1 MSTFAN
7 EYVIKFVNENFIPVA
22 GDDWYQRQ
30 RDDPVGKFFRAVA
43 KQGPRGG
50 ASDDTNQGV
59 YCFTA
64 SGKLLWFGNSAN
76 VGQNLAAY
84 RQAVFA
90 FRRLPAEERE
100 PGAVKVPPLDEKKV
114 DEQFTRKLPE
124 GAIAVRVFAR
134 ALERD
139 ENGKCSACEIKSNN
153 AKAKVGLL
161 SSLDHMWIPA
171 EEWRKLIPREAK
183 PGDKITMPQ
192 AISMRIARY
201 HLIDNTRGEPDM
213 WKAEHVRKNE
223 ISLTVVEATP
233 DVLKLRLDGNV
244 LLSTSDEIPAT
255 SAEVQRGERGY
266 DVALLGGI
274 QVDRK
279 TTAITKFN
287 VVALGDH
294 WGTSRYT
301 GQPRPGKT
309 PLGIAFELADG
320 KQAADVVPPQASRKW
335 EEYLIPGG

>member
-1 MSTFAN
+1 VGRVSIFAN

-22 GDDWYQRQ
+22 GDDWYHRQ
-30 RDDPVGKFFRAVA
+30 RDDAVGKFFRAVA
-43 KQGPRGG
+43 AQGPRGG
-50 ASDDTNQGV
+50 AMDDTNQGL

-64 SGKLLWFGNSAN
+64 SGKLLWFRNTSDPGATL
-76 VGQNLAAY
+76 GAL
-84 RQAVFA
+84 RQVVYA

-100 PGAVKVPPLDEKKV
+100 PGAVKIPPLDEKKV
-114 DEQFTRKLPE
+114 DEQFARKLPE
-124 GAIAVRVFAR
+124 DALAVRVFAR

-139 ENGKCSACEIKSNN
+139 ENGKCKVCEIKS
-153 AKAKVGLL
+153 KKQKVGLL

-183 PGDKITMPQ
+183 AGDKFAMPESL
-192 AISMRIARY
+192 ALRIARF
-201 HLIDNTRGEPDM
+201 HLVDNTRGEPDM
-213 WKAEHVRKNE
+213 WTAEHVRKNDM
-223 ISLTVVEATP
+223 SLTVVEATA
-233 DVLKLRLDGNV
+233 DVLKLRLEGNV
-244 LLSTSDEIPAT
+244 LLSTSDQIPAT

-279 TTAITKFN
+279 KNAVTSFK

-301 GQPRPGKT
+301 GEPRPGKA

-320 KQAADVVPPQASRKW
+320 KQAADAVPPQASRQW
-335 EEYLIPGG
+335 EEYLMP

>member
-1 MSTFAN
+1 VSIFAN

-22 GDDWYQRQ
+22 GDDWYHRQ
-30 RDDPVGKFFRAVA
+30 RDDAVGKFFRAVA
-43 KQGPRGG
+43 EQGPRGG
-50 ASDDTNQGV
+50 AMNDTNQGV

-64 SGKLLWFGNSAN
+64 SGKLLWFGNSKDP
-76 VGQNLAAY
+76 GHNLGAY

-100 PGAVKVPPLDEKKV
+100 PGAVKVPPLDDKKV
-114 DEQFTRKLPE
+114 DEQFSRKLPE
-124 GAIAVRVFAR
+124 GALAIRVFAR

-139 ENGKCSACEIKSNN
+139 ENGKCKVCEIKSRNQ
-153 AKAKVGLL
+153 KAGLL
-161 SSLDHMWIPA
+161 SSLDHMWIPI
-171 EEWRKLIPREAK
+171 EEWRKLIPRDAK
-183 PGDKITMPQ
+183 AGDKVAVPE
-192 AISMRIARY
+192 ALAMRIARF
-201 HLIDNTRGEPDM
+201 HLVDNTRGEPDM
-213 WKAEHVRKNE
+213 WTAEHVRKNAMA
-223 ISLTVVEATP
+223 LTVVEATA
-233 DVLKLRLDGNV
+233 DVLKLRLDGDM
-244 LLSTSDEIPAT
+244 LLSTSDQIPAT

-279 TTAITKFN
+279 KGVITKFN

-301 GQPRPGKT
+301 GEPRPGKA
-309 PLGIAFELADG
+309 PLGIAFELANG

-335 EEYLIPGG
+335 EEYLVP